1 MIRTSR
7 LAPVLLAALGVFA
20 RAEDPRFG
28 VQLHGSI
35 PSGDL
40 NDAVDGKLGVG
51 FGAHGTFDLGS
62 GHMVRPRLDYT
73 LFPEATVKAI
83 KSKFNDL
90 SLGADYLYFIAG
102 KPEGLY
108 FTGGLALHRW
118 TVDRTEA
125 GVNYSGSSSKPG
137 FAGGAGYAFNAS
149 FGAEVRFLS
158 TKYAASGKDF
168 SANAIQAGV
177 TLRF

>member
-7 LAPVLLAALGVFA
+7 LALVLLAAAGVCA

-28 VQLHGSI
+28 VQVHGSI

-51 FGAHGTFDLGS
+51 GGAHGTIDLGY
-62 GHMVRPRLDYT
+62 GHMIRPRLDYT

-83 KSKFNDL
+83 KSKFN
-90 SLGADYLYFIAG
+90 
-102 KPEGLY
+102 EGLY
-108 FTGGLALHRW
+108 VTGGLALHRW

-125 GVNYSGSSSKPG
+125 GLSYSGTSNKPG
-137 FAGGAGYAFNAS
+137 FAAGAGYAFNAS
-149 FGAEVRFLS
+149 FGAELRFLS
-158 TKYAASGKDF
+158 TKYSASGKDF
-168 SANAIQAGV
+168 TANGIQAGV

>member
-1 MIRTSR
+1 MSHPSR
-7 LAPVLLAALGVFA
+7 FALALLATLSVPAL
-20 RAEDPRFG
+20 AEDPRFG
-28 VQLHGSI
+28 VQVHGSI

-51 FGAHGTFDLGS
+51 GGVHGTFDLGY
-62 GHMVRPRLDYT
+62 GHMIRPRLDYT

-90 SLGADYLYFIAG
+90 SLGADYLYFISG

-108 FTGGLALHRW
+108 VTGGLALHRW

-125 GVNYSGSSSKPG
+125 GLSYSGTSNKLG
-137 FAGGAGYAFNAS
+137 LAAGAGYAFNAS
-149 FGAEVRFLS
+149 FGAELRLLS
-158 TKYAASGKDF
+158 TKYAAGGKDF
-168 SANAIQAGV
+168 TANAIQAGV

>member
-1 MIRTSR
+1 
-7 LAPVLLAALGVFA
+7 
-20 RAEDPRFG
+20 
-28 VQLHGSI
+28 VQVHGSI

-51 FGAHGTFDLGS
+51 GGAHGTFDLGD
-62 GHMVRPRLDYT
+62 GHMIRPRLDYT

-90 SLGADYLYFIAG
+90 SLGADYLYFISG

-108 FTGGLALHRW
+108 VTGGLALHRW
-118 TVDRTEA
+118 SVDRTEA
-125 GVNYSGSSSKPG
+125 GISYSGNSNKPG
-137 FAGGAGYAFNAS
+137 FAAGAGYNFNAS
-149 FGAEVRFLS
+149 FGAELRLLS
-158 TKYAASGKDF
+158 TKYSASGKDF
-168 SANAIQAGV
+168 TANAIQAGV